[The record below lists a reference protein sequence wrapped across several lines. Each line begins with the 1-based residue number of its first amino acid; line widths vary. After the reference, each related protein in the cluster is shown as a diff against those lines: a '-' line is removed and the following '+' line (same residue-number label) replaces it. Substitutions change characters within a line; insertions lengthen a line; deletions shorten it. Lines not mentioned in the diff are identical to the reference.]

1 MSITLFAAKE
11 SNKEIESL
19 LGDRCKFEK
28 IVCYENSD
36 NIERNVQFE
45 DIDWKS
51 FDGIFFASL
60 TFPNVPSPIV
70 FIIS

>member
-51 FDGIFFASL
+51 FDGIFFTSG
-60 TFPNVPSPIV
+60 S
-70 FIIS
+70 